1 MDWSKGYS
9 ATYYAKR
16 VDPATWRDLETIKL
30 TGGSIKREPSGL
42 RESADIECVNYDVG
56 VERWIRVYL
65 DTRQDGSAGHEA
77 LFTGLATSPDDE
89 LDGRLQKNT
98 LECYS
103 VLKPADDVYLLRG
116 WYAPAGARGGDVI
129 KDLLSVSPAP
139 IMVAED
145 SPLLSASVIAEDDE
159 TRLTMAEKILDAIG
173 WRIRIDGDGTINV
186 EPLPLD
192 PVVTFDPLE
201 NDVIET
207 ELKISADWYSC
218 PNVFLAIDEDM
229 TGIARDDSPDSPL
242 STVNRG
248 REVWAMENHCE
259 LAQNESIGQYAQ
271 RKLIEAQRIQRTA
284 EYDRRYFPGVV
295 PSDLVRLHYPAQKL
309 DGVFNIESQTI
320 ELGYGARTSEQ
331 VSTVVVPESLKK
343 KQPEVT
349 FVRIVDDLENYIVTD
364 DGDYI
369 IALTEA

>member
-56 VERWIRVYL
+56 VEQWIRVYL

-129 KDLLSVSPAP
+129 RGLLSVSPAP
-139 IMVAED
+139 IRIAED
-145 SPLLSASVIAEDDE
+145 SPQLSTSVIAEDDE
-159 TRLTMAEKILDAIG
+159 TRLTMAEKILDAID

-186 EPLPLD
+186 EPKPIE
-192 PVVTFDPLE
+192 PVQTFDPLE

-271 RKLIEAQRIQRTA
+271 RKLI
-284 EYDRRYFPGVV
+284 
-295 PSDLVRLHYPAQKL
+295 
-309 DGVFNIESQTI
+309 
-320 ELGYGARTSEQ
+320 
-331 VSTVVVPESLKK
+331 
-343 KQPEVT
+343 
-349 FVRIVDDLENYIVTD
+349 
-364 DGDYI
+364 
-369 IALTEA
+369 